1 MGVFVISPIDK
12 GGALYQPT
20 STVARLVG
28 DELSPIAFA
37 ALWLWRH
44 ATSPSHTLSIGVAR
58 PSDFDEIVAAASRF
72 ADDAT
77 LAAVRAAETRLR
89 ARAREKLGDEWA
101 DGWWKGLPDLRDAR
115 ARGVAV
121 AHVVWLHG
129 LVSAYGMWDFAR
141 ARYAGLEGA
150 KWKKGRSDAENI
162 DEWTFNPGRAYDAS
176 VDLAPALAECADAA
190 RVLAAVHEGH
200 AWLHKGR
207 APPDDA
213 ERRANGW
220 TNAYQLKQWESFP
233 GDSPTVISVVTAHV
247 THSPLGG
254 QLSPTG
260 KQARR
265 NSLRARSSFVDE
277 VGGSGGKK

>member
-101 DGWWKGLPDLRDAR
+101 PVRRLRP
-115 ARGVAV
+115 
-121 AHVVWLHG
+121 HG
-129 LVSAYGMWDFAR
+129 LRHA
-141 ARYAGLEGA
+141 
-150 KWKKGRSDAENI
+150 
-162 DEWTFNPGRAYDAS
+162 
-176 VDLAPALAECADAA
+176 AL
-190 RVLAAVHEGH
+190 V
-200 AWLHKGR
+200 
-207 APPDDA
+207 
-213 ERRANGW
+213 
-220 TNAYQLKQWESFP
+220 
-233 GDSPTVISVVTAHV
+233 
-247 THSPLGG
+247 
-254 QLSPTG
+254 
-260 KQARR
+260 
-265 NSLRARSSFVDE
+265 
-277 VGGSGGKK
+277 